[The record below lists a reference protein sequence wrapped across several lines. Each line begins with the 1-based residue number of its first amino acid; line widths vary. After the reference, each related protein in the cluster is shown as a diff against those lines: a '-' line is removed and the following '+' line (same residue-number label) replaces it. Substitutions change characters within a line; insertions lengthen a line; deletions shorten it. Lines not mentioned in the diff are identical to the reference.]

1 MTDSLRALKFL
12 VIAMGVVI
20 IIGTAVVVIT
30 IFQRASTGWGG
41 NQQVRPAIEVAAS
54 DAAPSPGFGIR
65 TIDVPRG
72 SRIVDMIAEGD
83 RLFVR
88 LEMSEGTHRIIVLD
102 TVTGGRLGEFEV
114 RGAP

>member
-20 IIGTAVVVIT
+20 IIGTAVVVVT
-30 IFQRASTGWGG
+30 IFHRASTGWGG
-41 NQQVRPAIEVAAS
+41 GQPVGPAVEVAAS
-54 DAAPSPGFGIR
+54 GAAPGSGFGTR
-65 TIDVPRG
+65 TLDVPRG

-88 LEMSEGTHRIIVLD
+88 LEMSEGAHRIIVLD
-102 TVTGGRLGEFEV
+102 TVTGARLGEFEV
-114 RGAP
+114 RGSP